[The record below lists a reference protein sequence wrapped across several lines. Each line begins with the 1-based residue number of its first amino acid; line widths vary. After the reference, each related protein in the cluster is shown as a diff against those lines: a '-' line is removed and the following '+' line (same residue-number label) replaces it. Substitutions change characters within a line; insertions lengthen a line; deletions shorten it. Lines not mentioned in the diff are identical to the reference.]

1 MNIVC
6 SLASIP
12 GDIVHRQLDD
22 VPVISPAST
31 DLAENFPDKYVKVCQ
46 QLGLP
51 LAADCPM
58 REKSFGVGTNGTV
71 LGIEFDLLEMTWK
84 LPESKVTGIVSI
96 IDHFL
101 TAKTCRLKKVQ
112 RLHRKLSDFAQMSE
126 FMKGFRFQ
134 LSKLL
139 GSFENCE
146 NSRHLI
152 PSFLVLD
159 LHIWKK
165 CVLAAKNG
173 MLIGLPPMGPPITA
187 VKFMSD
193 AAGAAYSCTD
203 GKCVNL
209 TETGDR
215 GVALVGFGGRKT
227 VFCRWSEMD
236 FHANDEAEICRA
248 ACGAAKAAH
257 WSASGC

>member
-1 MNIVC
+1 
-6 SLASIP
+6 
-12 GDIVHRQLDD
+12 
-22 VPVISPAST
+22 
-31 DLAENFPDKYVKVCQ
+31 
-46 QLGLP
+46 
-51 LAADCPM
+51 M
-58 REKSFGVGTNGTV
+58 REKSFDVGTNGTV

-96 IDHFL
+96 IEHFL
-101 TAKTCRLKKVQ
+101 TAKTCSLKEAQ
-112 RLHRKLSDFAQMSE
+112 RLHAKLSDFAQMSE
-126 FMKGFRFQ
+126 FMKGFWFQ

-146 NSRHLI
+146 NSRCLV
-152 PSFLVLD
+152 PSFLVSD
-159 LHIWKK
+159 LRIWKK

-215 GVALVGFGGRKT
+215 GVALVGFGGEKLFF
-227 VFCRWSEMD
+227 V
-236 FHANDEAEICRA
+236 
-248 ACGAAKAAH
+248 GGLK
-257 WSASGC
+257 

>member
-1 MNIVC
+1 MNIVY

-12 GDIVHRQLDD
+12 RDIVHRQLDD

-96 IDHFL
+96 IEHFL
-101 TAKTCRLKKVQ
+101 TAKTCSLKEVQ
-112 RLHRKLSDFAQMSE
+112 RLHGKLSDFAQMSE
-126 FMKGFRFQ
+126 FMKGFWFQ

-146 NSRHLI
+146 NSRCLV
-152 PSFLVLD
+152 PSFLVSD
-159 LHIWKK
+159 LRIWKK
-165 CVLAAKNG
+165 CILASKNG
-173 MLIGLPPMGPPITA
+173 MPIGLPPMGPPIIA
-187 VKFMSD
+187 VTFMSD
-193 AAGAAYSCTD
+193 AAGAAYSWTD
-203 GKCVNL
+203 DKCANL
-209 TETGDR
+209 TKPGDR
-215 GVALVGFGGRKT
+215 GVASVGFAGENC
-227 VFCRWSEMD
+227 FL
-236 FHANDEAEICRA
+236 
-248 ACGAAKAAH
+248 
-257 WSASGC
+257 SAV